1 MQRDRIIGETEAKAR
16 AKARIVDA
24 VSRLTVL
31 GLRPLAISARL
42 QAEQRDILDVL
53 GCVGEPSII
62 QVRAWA
68 RAGAEQVSTLVDD
81 VKGARA
87 MAVARLDCTLAP
99 LITRIEAAAE
109 AGEADLRAIEQLR
122 RVVATQA
129 EIQGVTRA
137 RESLADALE
146 TAMRSLVERSQRE
159 GTIRSAAPNP
169 PALRAG
175 SGRISY
181 RNTEPDAITLEA
193 ERADR
198 RPGAIASTLANSG
211 ADVAVIAA
219 ETAKA
224 RARVEK
230 SNDLA

>member
-1 MQRDRIIGETEAKAR
+1 MQRDRIIGEVEAKAR

-24 VSRLTVL
+24 VARLTVL

-68 RAGAEQVSTLVDD
+68 RAGAEQVSTLADD

-99 LITRIEAAAE
+99 LIERIEAAASE
-109 AGEADLRAIEQLR
+109 GEADLRAIEQLR

-159 GTIRSAAPNP
+159 GTIRSETPNP

-193 ERADR
+193 ERVDR

-230 SNDLA
+230 SNDSL